1 MLAFNG
7 GAAPRAAKLS
17 RDEPAVLTVIGGR
30 IVAADG
36 PACRLVGA
44 AATHQLIGRHLAD
57 FVAPGW
63 ADGPP
68 PAETRSQL
76 VTVVR
81 LDGELLVSEWR
92 SRPSRW
98 RGRTAT
104 RFALWPLDGDPR
116 RIERLVTGGAA
127 PAEAVVTADRRFGIR
142 SFSARAEEL
151 FGQREP
157 AVLHRCIT
165 DVLSVGDGLDAA
177 LDGLVDQ
184 LRRTG
189 RWQGQAAQRRSDG
202 RRFPALVSAT
212 VVRDTGGR
220 DLGTVWDVRVTSGAG
235 SPA

>member
-7 GAAPRAAKLS
+7 GEAQRAAELS
-17 RDEPAVLTVIGGR
+17 RYESAVLTVVGGR

-44 AATHQLIGRHLAD
+44 AATHQVIGRHLAD

-68 PAETRSQL
+68 PAETRSHL
-76 VTVVR
+76 VSLVR

-98 RGRTAT
+98 NGRTAM
-104 RFALWPLDGDPR
+104 RFALWPLNGDPR
-116 RIERLVTGGAA
+116 RIELLVTGGAT

-157 AVLHRCIT
+157 DVLHRCIT
-165 DVLSVGDGLDAA
+165 DVLSVGDGFDAA
-177 LDGLVDQ
+177 FAALVDQ

-189 RWQGQAAQRRSDG
+189 RWQGRAVQRRADG
-202 RRFPALVSAT
+202 GRFPALVSAT
-212 VVRDTGGR
+212 VVRDIGGR
-220 DLGTVWDVRVTSGAG
+220 DLGTVWDVRVTSEAG